1 MPIIPS
7 SLCFVNKS
15 DPIHCAKSYLDQ
27 CWQAQGWISWSL
39 TRAVWV
45 TSWGND
51 SQAPGFSCWRR
62 CFPLRSRAVKQNVL
76 LVWQGVKGSR
86 LHLPVEGN
94 LERGKWG
101 LMEKIEN
108 RNERNSL
115 PLLLLARSD
124 SSPPYIFYS
133 STVVYHTGPGPVRQI
148 SRRSFFCGG
157 FCHFID
163 WEDDFFFFFCMW
175 SRKKSEIPVV
185 ITRRHMRT
193 LCLVLSVVWFQAKMV
208 LLCTGG
214 HCGTAVF
221 WFPFSSISERSL
233 VFSFSCPFWFQE
245 NYQSHTMDSFIFLY
259 SLPLSTIPHN
269 LVPPRLAL
277 FHPAVSCLSTKG
289 PAMPLDQG
297 RD

>member
-163 WEDDFFFFFCMW
+163 WEDDFFFFFFVCGAW
-175 SRKKSEIPVV
+175 RKVKYP
-185 ITRRHMRT
+185 
-193 LCLVLSVVWFQAKMV
+193 LSLHADTW
-208 LLCTGG
+208 G
-214 HCGTAVF
+214 HCA
-221 WFPFSSISERSL
+221 WFCQLSGFKQKWFCYVPEDIVALPFSGSL
-233 VFSFSCPFWFQE
+233 
-245 NYQSHTMDSFIFLY
+245 LAA
-259 SLPLSTIPHN
+259 SLNVL
-269 LVPPRLAL
+269 
-277 FHPAVSCLSTKG
+277 
-289 PAMPLDQG
+289 
-297 RD
+297 